1 MRTVTTQLPD
11 DLAADLDK
19 LAETDGRTRSWLI
32 REALTDYLA
41 QRREVE
47 RLTVEG
53 IEAMRRGE
61 LVDHDQVSGELDA
74 WGA

>member
-11 DLAADLDK
+11 DLATYLDK
-19 LAETDGRTRSWLI
+19 LAKTDGRTRSWII
-32 REALTDYLA
+32 REALTDYLS

-61 LVDHDQVSGELDA
+61 LVDHDQVSGELDE
-74 WGA
+74 WGS

>member
-11 DLAADLDK
+11 DLATDLDK
-19 LAETDGRTRSWLI
+19 LAKTDGRTRSWII
-32 REALTDYLA
+32 REALTDYLS

-61 LVDHDQVSGELDA
+61 LVDHDQVSGELDE
-74 WGA
+74 WGS

>member
-32 REALTDYLA
+32 REALTDYLS

-74 WGA
+74 WGS